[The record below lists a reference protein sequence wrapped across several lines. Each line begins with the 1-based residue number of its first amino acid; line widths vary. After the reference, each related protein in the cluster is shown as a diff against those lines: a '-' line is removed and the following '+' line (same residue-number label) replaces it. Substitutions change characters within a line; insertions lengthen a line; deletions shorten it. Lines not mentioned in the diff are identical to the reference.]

1 VVLNR
6 TIIFVETKQI
16 IMKTII
22 ENLGSVTEKR
32 NFMYDNGNSHYSVLG
47 LDVRIFSR
55 NECFLGNVEY
65 IFTDSKIGNKAIPST
80 FIKFIGQE
88 EIEVKYSGLFKVEI
102 FLNDTQYVNY
112 VNNKIEVI
120 ERRISRL
127 NVVMESIKIR
137 ELKYQIRELKKL
149 V

>member
-1 VVLNR
+1 
-6 TIIFVETKQI
+6 
-16 IMKTII
+16 MKTII
-22 ENLGSVTEKR
+22 ENLGLVTEKR

-65 IFTDSKIGNKAIPST
+65 IFTDSKIGNKAIKST

-88 EIEVKYSGLFKVEI
+88 EIEVKSGLFEIEI

-120 ERRISRL
+120 ERRISLL
-127 NVVMESIKIR
+127 NVVMENIKIR

>member
-1 VVLNR
+1 
-6 TIIFVETKQI
+6 
-16 IMKTII
+16 MKTLI

-65 IFTDSKIGNKAIPST
+65 IFTDSKIGSKAIKST
-80 FIKFIGQE
+80 FVKLIGQE
-88 EIEVKYSGLFKVEI
+88 EIEVKYSGLFEIEI
-102 FLNDTQYVNY
+102 FLNDNQYKNY
-112 VNNKIEVI
+112 INNKIEVI

-127 NVVMESIKIR
+127 NVVMENIKIN
-137 ELKYQIRELKKL
+137 ELKYQIKELKKTI
-149 V
+149 

>member
-1 VVLNR
+1 
-6 TIIFVETKQI
+6 
-16 IMKTII
+16 MKTII

-65 IFTDSKIGNKAIPST
+65 IFTDCKIGYKAIPST

-88 EIEVKYSGLFKVEI
+88 EIEVESGLFKVEI
-102 FLNDTQYVNY
+102 FLNDKQYVDY
-112 VNNKIEVI
+112 INNKIEVI

-127 NVVMESIKIR
+127 NVVMENIKIR
-137 ELKYQIRELKKL
+137 ELKYQIRQLKKL
-149 V
+149 I

>member
-1 VVLNR
+1 
-6 TIIFVETKQI
+6 
-16 IMKTII
+16 MKTII

-88 EIEVKYSGLFKVEI
+88 EIEVKYSGLFKAEI
-102 FLNDTQYVNY
+102 FLNDEQYINY
-112 VNNKIEVI
+112 INNKIEVLTK
-120 ERRISRL
+120 EQ
-127 NVVMESIKIR
+127 IKGYFSQLEKKNYIMIC
-137 ELKYQIRELKKL
+137 EGQICPAGEVDFLTDYEF
-149 V
+149 